1 MTIEDLAARVFATRN
16 GAHAAHWKTKSF
28 AQHVALGEFYEAVT
42 GIIDEIVEVAIG
54 QTNEIGSIKSLPMPS
69 PDMITE
75 YLAAESEWIR
85 KNRGKL
91 ADNETLGALIDDLG
105 ACYDRAVYKLKRLS

>member
-1 MTIEDLAARVFATRN
+1 
-16 GAHAAHWKTKSF
+16 
-28 AQHVALGEFYEAVT
+28 
-42 GIIDEIVEVAIG
+42 
-54 QTNEIGSIKSLPMPS
+54 MPS